1 MRYSPQ
7 YGGDVEHFTAEDD
20 DHRDEA
26 NEKEHDQF
34 PCIAGSDITHSL
46 YRSTADVTRICAHVT
61 NTAAVA
67 VFLNIQPKS

>member
-7 YGGDVEHFTAEDD
+7 HGGDIKHFAAEDENKIE
-20 DHRDEA
+20 EA
-26 NEKEHDQF
+26 NEKEHDKF
-34 PCIAGSDITHSL
+34 PRIAGCDRAHSL

-67 VFLNIQPKS
+67 VFLNIQSKS